1 MFVNNLYGIVS
12 ESWTTALPSIIN
24 ELIVNPT
31 SRLCSKGLIHFYTSC
46 EVIACSYDQ
55 KTSVRALL
63 QQLKLEPLDERR
75 RVNWLAF
82 MHRILNKH
90 LAITSWILL

>member
-1 MFVNNLYGIVS
+1 MFLNNLYGIVS
-12 ESWTTALPSIIN
+12 ESRTTTLPSIIN
-24 ELIVNPT
+24 KLIVHPT
-31 SRLCSKGLIHFYTSC
+31 SRYPGIKGLIHFYTSC

-75 RVNWLAF
+75 RVN
-82 MHRILNKH
+82 
-90 LAITSWILL
+90 